1 MNLLTCYALELKRER
16 KRDIRRLDA
25 IIVDIDGVDRY
36 YVYGWSG
43 VHKCRDYVES
53 NIAFNLDS
61 LEPGSLVEAQEET
74 NINRLNRFTYEVDEY
89 FYHDMESY
97 GTVWFQKLNL
107 PGVPETRYYSQ
118 FKVLRRERKHLV
130 VQDMD
135 IPVGNRAS
143 SGVWFRPVDM
153 LWLANRTI
161 PEKGVRIS
169 RELIRSKKIKQP

>member
-1 MNLLTCYALELKRER
+1 MISYGRHIDKTAQFQSYISKYPEL
-16 KRDIRRLDA
+16 RRLA
-25 IIVDIDGVDRY
+25 YTKAVQ
-36 YVYGWSG
+36 
-43 VHKCRDYVES
+43 
-53 NIAFNLDS
+53 
-61 LEPGSLVEAQEET
+61 AQEES

-143 SGVWFRPVDM
+143 LEVWFRPVDM

-169 RELIRSKKIKQP
+169 RELIRSKKIEQP